1 MSHESHCFADR
12 VDAGRRLAA
21 AIAREGIAD
30 PLVMALPRGGVPVA
44 FEVATILDAPLELLV
59 VRKIGAPG
67 HAEFGLGAL
76 VDGDEPQLVLNAEAM
91 RLVKPSKAYLE
102 AETARQRL
110 ELERRRTLYLG
121 DRPRISAEKRNVVI
135 VDDGIATGG
144 TVRAAVQALR
154 KAGAAE
160 LIVAVPV
167 APPSAIASLR
177 RQIDRLVCLAT
188 PNPFHAVSIHYD
200 DFEQTTDAEV
210 IALMRRAK
218 GENTPSQIGNATKS
232 SDESE

>member
-1 MSHESHCFADR
+1 MSHESLCFSDR
-12 VDAGRRLAA
+12 IDAGRRLGAE
-21 AIAREGIAD
+21 IAREGLAD

-44 FEVATILDAPLELLV
+44 AEVAAILGAPFDLLI

-91 RLVKPSKAYLE
+91 RLVKPSEAYLE

-110 ELERRRTLYLG
+110 ELERRRRLYLG
-121 DRPRISAEKRNVVI
+121 DRPRVSPEGRNVII

-154 KAGAAE
+154 KAGTAA
-160 LIVAVPV
+160 LMVAVPV

-177 RQIDRLVCLAT
+177 RQVDRVVCLAT
-188 PNPFHAVSIHYD
+188 PHPFHAVSIYYD
-200 DFEQTTDAEV
+200 DFQQTTDAEV
-210 IALMRRAK
+210 ISLMSRVN
-218 GENTPSQIGNATKS
+218 GEGIASAGSVENQ
-232 SDESE
+232 

>member
-1 MSHESHCFADR
+1 MSHENLCFSDR
-12 VDAGRRLAA
+12 IDAGRRLGV
-21 AIAREGIAD
+21 AIAREGFAD

-44 FEVATILDAPLELLV
+44 CEAAAILGAPLELLI

-76 VDGDEPQLVLNAEAM
+76 VDGDEPQVVLNAEAM
-91 RLVKPSKAYLE
+91 RLVKPSEAYLE

-110 ELERRRTLYLG
+110 ELERRRRLYLG
-121 DRPRISAEKRNVVI
+121 DRPRVSPEGRNVII

-154 KAGAAE
+154 KAGATA
-160 LIVAVPV
+160 LMVAVPV

-177 RQIDRLVCLAT
+177 RQVERVICLAT
-188 PNPFHAVSIHYD
+188 PHPFHAVSIYYD

-210 IALMRRAK
+210 IALMRRVK
-218 GENTPSQIGNATKS
+218 GEEIASAGSVENQ
-232 SDESE
+232 

>member
-1 MSHESHCFADR
+1 MSHESLCFADR

-21 AIAREGIAD
+21 AIGREGFAD

-44 FEVATILDAPLELLV
+44 FEVAAILGAPLELLI

-76 VDGDEPQLVLNAEAM
+76 VDGDEPQLVLNAEAI
-91 RLVKPSKAYLE
+91 RLVSPSKEYLE

-110 ELERRRTLYLG
+110 ELERRRRLYLG
-121 DRPRISAEKRNVVI
+121 DRPRISPEKRNVVI

-144 TVRAAVQALR
+144 TVSAAVQALR
-154 KAGAAE
+154 KAGAAA
-160 LIVAVPV
+160 LMIAVPV

-177 RQIDRLVCLAT
+177 RQVDRVVCLAT
-188 PNPFHAVSIHYD
+188 PHPFHAVSIYYD

-210 IALMRRAK
+210 IALMGRAK
-218 GENTPSQIGNATKS
+218 GEGPGSAEGNGSTGFR
-232 SDESE
+232 